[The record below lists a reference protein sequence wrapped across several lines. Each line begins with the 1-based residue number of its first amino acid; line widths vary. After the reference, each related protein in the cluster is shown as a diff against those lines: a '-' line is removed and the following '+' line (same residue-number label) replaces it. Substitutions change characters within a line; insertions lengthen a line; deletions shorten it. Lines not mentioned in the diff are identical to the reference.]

1 MAPRT
6 SWESQL
12 PLSVF
17 SCPHPPPCTRGLL
30 ADVGRHSHTLNLNL
44 GVTCFF
50 LASLPYWLPPKSQ
63 PFTGKRTPLLP
74 KHRLP
79 QQPPLKK
86 RSTLQA
92 SRLGPRL
99 PLLAHNGWEAA
110 GRQATARRPCGG
122 SWGRVWGKQLLKG
135 RRMAKD
141 GLLALQFKPIFSDER
156 EMKRKLK
163 VETKYHKHHIRK
175 TISNRRG
182 GAA

>member
-1 MAPRT
+1 MSFPVFSLLVSSKPAWHPEHPENP
-6 SWESQL
+6 SSQR

-79 QQPPLKK
+79 RQPPLKK

-122 SWGRVWGKQLLKG
+122 SWGECE
-135 RRMAKD
+135 A
-141 GLLALQFKPIFSDER
+141 SS
-156 EMKRKLK
+156 
-163 VETKYHKHHIRK
+163 Y
-175 TISNRRG
+175 
-182 GAA
+182 